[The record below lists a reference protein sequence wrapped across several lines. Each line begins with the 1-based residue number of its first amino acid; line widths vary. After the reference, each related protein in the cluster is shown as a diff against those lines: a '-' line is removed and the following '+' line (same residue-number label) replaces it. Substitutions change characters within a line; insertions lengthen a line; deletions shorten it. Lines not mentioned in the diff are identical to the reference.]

1 MRKIL
6 NKNEYEYRD
15 CSITLSTKKLSNVL
29 YAAIMTQSAITNSY
43 GIGIYEYDRSQNSY
57 NGCELK
63 IHIHPTMI
71 DKFQELSGIELR
83 NPINVQ
89 LNNAKR
95 AKQG

>member
-6 NKNEYEYRD
+6 NKDEYVYMD

-43 GIGIYEYDRSQNSY
+43 GVGIYEYDRSQNSY
-57 NGCELK
+57 NGCDLK

-71 DKFQELSGIELR
+71 DKFEELSHIKLR
-83 NPINVQ
+83 NPINIQ
-89 LNNAKR
+89 LNSN
-95 AKQG
+95 